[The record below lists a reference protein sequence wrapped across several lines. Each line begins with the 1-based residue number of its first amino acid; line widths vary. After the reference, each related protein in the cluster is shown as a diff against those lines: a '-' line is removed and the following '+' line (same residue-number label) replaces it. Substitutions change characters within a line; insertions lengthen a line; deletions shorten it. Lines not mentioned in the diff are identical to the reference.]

1 MRNECPLPAPPL
13 ESLRKQIREVLFH
26 PETELIY
33 DYATSR
39 DPVHRFDHLP
49 APEEVAADFPNP
61 CGWSTGMEDSM
72 LNAGSMLDVLRL
84 EREDGDSP
92 ETAPA
97 FACRLLHGIH
107 RCATVHGHPGFVARS
122 ITPRDGK
129 SCYSNSSRDQFTLA
143 VYGVWRFLRA
153 FPDAPS
159 AEIQRARELLHSIAC
174 YCEHTVTAGHEYDL
188 GRLDGGRAIV
198 SKMWQCGAHEV
209 LRLPMIYAAAFEAT
223 GDGHWR
229 DAARKYA
236 IPALP
241 VTLGVS
247 ARECYWD
254 IPTAQ
259 LQISLRFFRETD
271 LFPELRNGLSSAM
284 KRVTQLARPQLQ
296 RLLAR
301 ALAFEGDW
309 GAFCENWRFLPMKI
323 IPQTISPRGDTAV
336 FDGKTYLNPCFN
348 AAYAEPNSLLRGI
361 GNCLIAVLLDDS
373 AALDRIEVDSLQTL
387 LEKVNFT
394 LCTGSGTVQ
403 LLHGCRLAL
412 HRGAEHSLSNATITQ
427 EVLHE
432 EEFHSY

>member
-1 MRNECPLPAPPL
+1 MRNERPLPAPPL

-188 GRLDGGRAIV
+188 GRLDGSRAIV

-229 DAARKYA
+229 DAAREYA

-247 ARECYWD
+247 ARECATGTFRRPSCRYRSASFGKP
-254 IPTAQ
+254 ISFRNCATAC
-259 LQISLRFFRETD
+259 
-271 LFPELRNGLSSAM
+271 P
-284 KRVTQLARPQLQ
+284 PQ
-296 RLLAR
+296 
-301 ALAFEGDW
+301 
-309 GAFCENWRFLPMKI
+309 
-323 IPQTISPRGDTAV
+323 
-336 FDGKTYLNPCFN
+336 
-348 AAYAEPNSLLRGI
+348 
-361 GNCLIAVLLDDS
+361 
-373 AALDRIEVDSLQTL
+373 
-387 LEKVNFT
+387 
-394 LCTGSGTVQ
+394 
-403 LLHGCRLAL
+403 
-412 HRGAEHSLSNATITQ
+412 
-427 EVLHE
+427 
-432 EEFHSY
+432 

>member
-1 MRNECPLPAPPL
+1 MRNERPLPAPPL

-198 SKMWQCGAHEV
+198 SKM
-209 LRLPMIYAAAFEAT
+209 
-223 GDGHWR
+223 
-229 DAARKYA
+229 
-236 IPALP
+236 
-241 VTLGVS
+241 
-247 ARECYWD
+247 
-254 IPTAQ
+254 
-259 LQISLRFFRETD
+259 
-271 LFPELRNGLSSAM
+271 
-284 KRVTQLARPQLQ
+284 
-296 RLLAR
+296 
-301 ALAFEGDW
+301 
-309 GAFCENWRFLPMKI
+309 
-323 IPQTISPRGDTAV
+323 
-336 FDGKTYLNPCFN
+336 
-348 AAYAEPNSLLRGI
+348 
-361 GNCLIAVLLDDS
+361 
-373 AALDRIEVDSLQTL
+373 
-387 LEKVNFT
+387 
-394 LCTGSGTVQ
+394 
-403 LLHGCRLAL
+403 
-412 HRGAEHSLSNATITQ
+412 
-427 EVLHE
+427 
-432 EEFHSY
+432 

>member
-1 MRNECPLPAPPL
+1 
-13 ESLRKQIREVLFH
+13 
-26 PETELIY
+26 
-33 DYATSR
+33 
-39 DPVHRFDHLP
+39 
-49 APEEVAADFPNP
+49 
-61 CGWSTGMEDSM
+61 
-72 LNAGSMLDVLRL
+72 
-84 EREDGDSP
+84 
-92 ETAPA
+92 
-97 FACRLLHGIH
+97 
-107 RCATVHGHPGFVARS
+107 
-122 ITPRDGK
+122 
-129 SCYSNSSRDQFTLA
+129 
-143 VYGVWRFLRA
+143 
-153 FPDAPS
+153 
-159 AEIQRARELLHSIAC
+159 
-174 YCEHTVTAGHEYDL
+174 VTAGHEYDL

-323 IPQTISPRGDTAV
+323 TPQTISPRGDTAV

-373 AALDRIEVDSLQTL
+373 AALDRFEVDSLQTL

>member
-1 MRNECPLPAPPL
+1 MRNERTLPAPPL
-13 ESLRKQIREVLFH
+13 ESLRKQIREILFH

-84 EREDGDSP
+84 EREDDDSP
-92 ETAPA
+92 ETTPA

-153 FPDAPS
+153 FPDAPF

-296 RLLAR
+296 RLLAH

-323 IPQTISPRGDTAV
+323 TPQTISPRGDTAV
-336 FDGKTYLNPCFN
+336 FDGKTYLTPRFN

-373 AALDRIEVDSLQTL
+373 AALDRFEVDSLQTL